1 MWGSQNEMSCEVNL
15 ALYYTEDTSKQ
26 NVLSK
31 DILTSP
37 AAFSGLSPAE
47 SLFYTDI
54 SAGSLSANKISWQQA
69 LSYISKAVTCNV
81 CVMAKMA
88 VTCIGIIFFKQ
99 KRAF

>member
-1 MWGSQNEMSCEVNL
+1 MSFEVIL
-15 ALYYTEDTSKQ
+15 ALYYTEDPSKQ
-26 NVLSK
+26 NGLNQ

-69 LSYISKAVTCNV
+69 LSYISEAVNV
-81 CVMAKMA
+81 CL
-88 VTCIGIIFFKQ
+88 CYG
-99 KRAF
+99 